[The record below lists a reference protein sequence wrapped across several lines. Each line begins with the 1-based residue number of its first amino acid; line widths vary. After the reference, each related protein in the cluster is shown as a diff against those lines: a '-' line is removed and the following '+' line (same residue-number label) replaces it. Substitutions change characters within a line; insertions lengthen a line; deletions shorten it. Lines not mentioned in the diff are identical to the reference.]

1 MGIIKKIATL
11 LALFIG
17 LMSVFAGSKVLLG
30 IDTKDYTVIT
40 WLVIYNV
47 VFGLIS
53 IVTAYFLW
61 RQSKSGLLLMWFILI
76 AHFVVFIYLKFISDL
91 AANESKMAML
101 FRVSI
106 WLIIVMMSFIIPKY
120 FNEKSK

>member
-1 MGIIKKIATL
+1 MGIIKKIAAL

-30 IDTKDYTVIT
+30 IVTKDYTVIT
-40 WLVIYNV
+40 WLVTYNIF
-47 VFGLIS
+47 FGLTS
-53 IVTAYFLW
+53 IITAYFLW
-61 RQSKSGLLLMWFILI
+61 RKNKWGLVMMWFILI

-120 FNEKSK
+120 FIKKSK